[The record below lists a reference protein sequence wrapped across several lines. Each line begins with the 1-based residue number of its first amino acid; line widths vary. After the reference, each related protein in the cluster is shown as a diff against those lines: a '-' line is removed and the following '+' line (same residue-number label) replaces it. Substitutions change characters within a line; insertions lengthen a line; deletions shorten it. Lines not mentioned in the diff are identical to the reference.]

1 MSSPWDF
8 GWTQV
13 LTLIGFLITVTI
25 AIAGFR
31 SFGRW
36 KREKLE
42 EKRIEIAL
50 EALSLAYESREV
62 FEMIRNPGSFGHEWA
77 DMPRKE
83 QMTESEWNQ
92 RGPFYAIMKRVQDQN
107 SFFDR
112 VAKLRPRFLAVF
124 GTQNEECFK
133 FIKEARAYVFVSAK
147 TLCFSPPGYFDA
159 KAVHRMECD
168 IWEGIAEGNNVE
180 DRVGKK
186 VDRFVTLIESLCRPI
201 VDRSYSPKTT
211 LEKH

>member
-13 LTLIGFLITVTI
+13 LTIIGFAITGTI

-31 SFGRW
+31 SFDRW

-50 EALSLAYESREV
+50 EALSLAYEGREV
-62 FEMIRNPGSFGHEWA
+62 FEVIRNPGSYGHEWA
-77 DMPRKE
+77 DMPGKDK
-83 QMTESEWNQ
+83 MTGQDWNH
-92 RGPFYAIMKRVQDQN
+92 RGPFYAITKRVQDQS

-112 VAKLRPRFLAVF
+112 VAKIRPRFLAVF
-124 GTQNEECFK
+124 GTKNEECFK
-133 FIKEARAYVFVSAK
+133 LIREARAHVFVSAQ
-147 TLCFSPPGYFDA
+147 TLCFSPLDHFQA
-159 KAVHRMECD
+159 AAMQKMECD
-168 IWEGIAEGNNVE
+168 IWEGIGEGYGIE

-186 VDRFVTLIESLCRPI
+186 IDQFVR
-201 VDRSYSPKTT
+201 
-211 LEKH
+211 